1 MIYKLLVERG
11 WKLMKRN
18 HMNVLIAGLTVL
30 VLLVVYVSPTFAA
43 QELVGKMGNKLKRG
57 VINVATGWVE
67 LFNQPHKV
75 GQEEGFGAGATK
87 GVALGI
93 GWTVARTV
101 VGAWD
106 VGTFLFPL
114 PADYASV
121 LEPEYVF

>member
-1 MIYKLLVERG
+1 MRK
-11 WKLMKRN
+11 N
-18 HMNVLIAGLTVL
+18 HKVFIAGLTAL
-30 VLLVVYVSPTFAA
+30 VLLAVVVSPSYAE
-43 QELVGKMGNKLKRG
+43 ELVGKMGNKLKRG

-106 VGTFLFPL
+106 VATFLFPV
-114 PADYASV
+114 PADYAAV
-121 LEPEYVF
+121 LDPEYIF

>member
-1 MIYKLLVERG
+1 MR
-11 WKLMKRN
+11 RN
-18 HMNVLIAGLTVL
+18 HKNVLIAGLTAL
-30 VLLVVYVSPTFAA
+30 VLLAVFVSPTYAA

-57 VINVATGWVE
+57 VINIATGWVE

-106 VGTFLFPL
+106 TATFLFPV
-114 PADYASV
+114 PSDYAPV
-121 LEPEYVF
+121 LDPEYVF